1 MGSNY
6 EYTRLVQGFYAV
18 VAFEELRNDGGPCFG
33 RRCVELPKN
42 SGAPFRVFGFVQ
54 ASVSAFGY
62 EFVILRFNVVW
73 NMLVLK
79 MQA

>member
-42 SGAPFRVFGFVQ
+42 SGVPFGSSGLYRP
-54 ASVSAFGY
+54 ACLLLDVS
-62 EFVILRFNVVW
+62 LSS
-73 NMLVLK
+73 
-79 MQA
+79 